1 MKLRKRKS
9 EKPEL
14 SPTDKLIRKYKKRS
28 RRLLI
33 ILILFLTTMGIF
45 IYMNFNYLAFKYF
58 VAEHYIYT
66 DTLKELYKQEI
77 KRDTDKYYKYFDE
90 LAISVITKSIREMNN
105 DYYTYLYIPEHY
117 QASLEAEITEAKQTS
132 VSELNET
139 TALLYLSNFSKY
151 TAKFVKENIE
161 FLSKY
166 PNLII
171 DVRENSGG
179 DINAMVDICSHFL
192 PKKSV
197 IAVDKMRFLD
207 WTYKAGSGKKY
218 DFDNIVILQSKNTA
232 SASENMAAALKEN
245 LENVTLIGDTT
256 FGKGIGQYTLRL
268 TGGYAVKATVLLW
281 YTPDGENIQGNGIK
295 PDIFYTGEDAVE
307 NALKWLQEKG

>member
-1 MKLRKRKS
+1 MRLRKRKS

-33 ILILFLTTMGIF
+33 ILILFLTAIGIF

-90 LAISVITKSIREMNN
+90 MAISVITKSIREMNY
-105 DYYTYLYIPEHY
+105 DYYTYLYIPEQY
-117 QASLEAEITEAKQTS
+117 QASVEAEITEAKQTS
-132 VSELNET
+132 VKELNET

-179 DINAMVDICSHFL
+179 DINAMVGICSHFL

-245 LENVTLIGDTT
+245 LDNVTLIGDTT

-295 PDIFYTGEDAVE
+295 PDVYYTGEDAVE